1 MIDDPI
7 VEEIRCFRKEHA
19 ARYGNNL
26 QRIVEALREK
36 ERLSD
41 RVRLNPGPKRLAEK
55 VLENLNSK
63 RKEAGKEE
71 GEDICNALKL
81 DHRS

>member
-7 VEEIRCFRKEHA
+7 VEEIRRFRREHA

-26 QRIVEALREK
+26 QRIAEALREK

-41 RVRLNPGPKRLAEK
+41 RVRLNLGPKGLDEK
-55 VLENLNSK
+55 VL
-63 RKEAGKEE
+63 GKK
-71 GEDICNALKL
+71 AQ
-81 DHRS
+81 R

>member
-7 VEEIRCFRKEHA
+7 VEEIRRFRKEHA

-41 RVRLNPGPKRLAEK
+41 RVRLNPGPTGSGCLR
-55 VLENLNSK
+55 
-63 RKEAGKEE
+63 G
-71 GEDICNALKL
+71 
-81 DHRS
+81 

>member
-7 VEEIRCFRKEHA
+7 VEEIRRFGKEHA

-26 QRIVEALREK
+26 QRIVEALREN

-41 RVRLNPGPKRLAEK
+41 RVRLNPGPKRLPRRPA
-55 VLENLNSK
+55 
-63 RKEAGKEE
+63 
-71 GEDICNALKL
+71 
-81 DHRS
+81 

>member
-7 VEEIRCFRKEHA
+7 VEKIRRFCREHTA
-19 ARYGNNL
+19 QYVNNL

-41 RVRLNPGPKRLAEK
+41 RVRLNPGPKQFEKIKAE
-55 VLENLNSK
+55 
-63 RKEAGKEE
+63 RQ
-71 GEDICNALKL
+71 
-81 DHRS
+81 

>member
-7 VEEIRCFRKEHA
+7 VEKIRRFRREHTA
-19 ARYGNNL
+19 QYVNNL

-41 RVRLNPGPKRLAEK
+41 RVRLNPGPKRLAEN
-55 VLENLNSK
+55 VLSDVPRGTK
-63 RKEAGKEE
+63 YVSEE
-71 GEDICNALKL
+71 RYE
-81 DHRS
+81 

>member
-7 VEEIRCFRKEHA
+7 VEEIRRFRREHA
-19 ARYGNNL
+19 AKYGNDL

-41 RVRLNPGPKRLAEK
+41 RVRLNPGPKLLAEK
-55 VLENLNSK
+55 VLG
-63 RKEAGKEE
+63 KEA
-71 GEDICNALKL
+71 
-81 DHRS
+81 RR

>member
-7 VEEIRCFRKEHA
+7 VEEIRRFRREHA
-19 ARYGNNL
+19 ARHGNNL

-55 VLENLNSK
+55 VLGD
-63 RKEAGKEE
+63 EA
-71 GEDICNALKL
+71 
-81 DHRS
+81 RR

>member
-1 MIDDPI
+1 MPVRNFVRRKSWEEKQMIDDPI
-7 VEEIRCFRKEHA
+7 VEEIRRFRREHA

-41 RVRLNPGPKRLAEK
+41 RVRLNPGPKRLTEK
-55 VLENLNSK
+55 VLG
-63 RKEAGKEE
+63 KEA
-71 GEDICNALKL
+71 
-81 DHRS
+81 

>member
-1 MIDDPI
+1 MIDDLI
-7 VEEIRCFRKEHA
+7 VEEIRRFRKEHA
-19 ARYGNNL
+19 AQYGNNL

-55 VLENLNSK
+55 VFEK
-63 RKEAGKEE
+63 KAR
-71 GEDICNALKL
+71 
-81 DHRS
+81 R